1 MAQGT
6 GTRPISGQGVPA
18 RVLILTSAATGD
30 AREHA
35 ARAGGEFQ
43 EVPNLRARGHEAQS
57 ERRVLATRRARR
69 RRQCLQRCPQRC
81 PRRRRWGGGDTASAH
96 RGLAGR
102 AALVRPDRRSDR
114 QATCDAPAVQL
125 SWSDR
130 SLPSSWATLRAAATG
145 GSSLPPGV
153 EIRGD
158 GSVPAGAVVLRVVW
172 PPDLT
177 PARGARRTLVF
188 ITAEHLACPDAGL
201 RKQARAQYQALHC
214 LRRAN

>member
-1 MAQGT
+1 MLH
-6 GTRPISGQGVPA
+6 
-18 RVLILTSAATGD
+18 VLAENSKKYQIY
-30 AREHA
+30 ARE
-35 ARAGGEFQ
+35 GMK
-43 EVPNLRARGHEAQS
+43 LRARGASWPHGERDGEGSACSGARSGARGGGGGEEGTLRVHIEGWRGVPHSYALTAEAIVRQ
-57 ERRVLATRRARR
+57 LAT
-69 RRQCLQRCPQRC
+69 
-81 PRRRRWGGGDTASAH
+81 H
-96 RGLAGR
+96 
-102 AALVRPDRRSDR
+102 
-114 QATCDAPAVQL
+114 PAVQL

-145 GSSLPPGV
+145 GSSLPPVV